1 MEPLVLGLRVLLAL
15 ACVIGLIWVL
25 ARRAGWGKGR
35 RRPAGPAVEVIGRH
49 AFGRH
54 AGVAVVAVGDRRL
67 LLGYGE
73 QNVTMLTELDP
84 ADPAEEDALAA
95 EEAAAS
101 SAPLTLGSLA
111 AAVLP
116 RQRASRT
123 VPSPVPPAPTESFE
137 AVLAASTATPAG
149 ASTGIAT
156 GASTGAATA
165 VATATATAAASASAA
180 AALAAAAAIPVVP
193 ARRAPVAAD
202 RAAAS
207 AAQPVP
213 AAASP
218 SSSSDVPGLAGLELA
233 DVDPDHLPGLERAAG
248 EPVDVRHGALHGS
261 VLAPSTWK
269 QAVAALRERTVR
281 R

>member
-1 MEPLVLGLRVLLAL
+1 MDSAVLGLRVLLAL

-35 RRPAGPAVEVIGRH
+35 RRPAGPAVEVVGRH

-84 ADPAEEDALAA
+84 APADETEGDEPDAPAV
-95 EEAAAS
+95 
-101 SAPLTLGSLA
+101 PMTLGALA

-116 RQRASRT
+116 TPRRTRAAAE
-123 VPSPVPPAPTESFE
+123 PSV
-137 AVLAASTATPAG
+137 V
-149 ASTGIAT
+149 
-156 GASTGAATA
+156 A
-165 VATATATAAASASAA
+165 VAAPGFE
-180 AALAAAAAIPVVP
+180 AALAAAS
-193 ARRAPVAAD
+193 AD
-202 RAAAS
+202 AAS
-207 AAQPVP
+207 AD
-213 AAASP
+213 AASGP
-218 SSSSDVPGLAGLELA
+218 VPGLAGPEA
-233 DVDPDHLPGLERAAG
+233 ARVDAG
-248 EPVDVRHGALHGS
+248 ERVTALHGS

>member
-1 MEPLVLGLRVLLAL
+1 METLVLGLRVLLAL

-35 RRPAGPAVEVIGRH
+35 RRPAGPVVEVIGRH

-84 ADPAEEDALAA
+84 VEAGGSAGVSSERADMLLDDVSTVSTSSGDTTPHPTGPA
-95 EEAAAS
+95 S
-101 SAPLTLGSLA
+101 
-111 AAVLP
+111 V
-116 RQRASRT
+116 R
-123 VPSPVPPAPTESFE
+123 PVP
-137 AVLAASTATPAG
+137 AS
-149 ASTGIAT
+149 
-156 GASTGAATA
+156 A
-165 VATATATAAASASAA
+165 VATAATAAASASAS
-180 AALAAAAAIPVVP
+180 AALAAAASIPV
-193 ARRAPVAAD
+193 APVLGV
-202 RAAAS
+202 S
-207 AAQPVP
+207 ATSAP
-213 AAASP
+213 AGGTT
-218 SSSSDVPGLAGLELA
+218 SSSDVPGLAGMELA
-233 DVDPDHLPGLERAAG
+233 DVDPAHLPGLDRAVG
-248 EPVDVRHGALHGS
+248 ETAEVRPGALHGS

>member
-1 MEPLVLGLRVLLAL
+1 MDSVVLGLRVLLAL

-35 RRPAGPAVEVIGRH
+35 RRPAGPAVEVVGRQ
-49 AFGRH
+49 ALGRH

-84 ADPAEEDALAA
+84 APADEAEGDEAEDA
-95 EEAAAS
+95 
-101 SAPLTLGSLA
+101 APAVPMPLGALA

-116 RQRASRT
+116 TPRRARE
-123 VPSPVPPAPTESFE
+123 VAPTAPVAPAAPAFE
-137 AVLAASTATPAG
+137 
-149 ASTGIAT
+149 
-156 GASTGAATA
+156 
-165 VATATATAAASASAA
+165 
-180 AALAAAAAIPVVP
+180 AALAAAS
-193 ARRAPVAAD
+193 AD
-202 RAAAS
+202 AAA
-207 AAQPVP
+207 P
-213 AAASP
+213 APEA
-218 SSSSDVPGLAGLELA
+218 GLAGLEVA
-233 DVDPDHLPGLERAAG
+233 QVDAARIER
-248 EPVDVRHGALHGS
+248 VTALHGS